1 MRKQIKNL
9 KTHAKAIED
18 NLWNADEVLPKPIEI
33 KDISRRNKLWID
45 SIFNVFMGVYKWNI
59 VIKWVKEDPHETW
72 ETFERKTK
80 HFAV

>member
-18 NLWNADEVLPKPIEI
+18 SLWNAYEVLPKPIEI

-45 SIFNVFMGVYKWNI
+45 GIFKVFIG
-59 VIKWVKEDPHETW
+59 IKQVKEDPHETW
-72 ETFERKTK
+72 ETFEWKTK
-80 HFAV
+80 HFAA

>member
-45 SIFNVFMGVYKWNI
+45 GIFNVFIGAYKWNI
-59 VIKWVKEDPHETW
+59 GIKQVKEDPHETW
-72 ETFERKTK
+72 ETFEWKTK
-80 HFAV
+80 HFAA